1 MSSEEDDDDD
11 DEQDRPSS
19 DEPLNV
25 VFLYADDW
33 TFKTLGK
40 VNPYVI
46 TPNIDRLADQGILF
60 THSCVTT
67 SICWMSRGT
76 LVTGQYS
83 SRHKAFTPS
92 DMTLYD
98 DWNNTLYQKLAD
110 AGIYNGFFGKWHNGM
125 NSTLLKQAMPER
137 SFYYGHH
144 WLRPGRHITEQNE
157 EDALNF
163 LKRKKWG
170 DKPFTLTVSFF
181 ATHAQDGSEGQYYPQ
196 NTSMQYYNSRPVPTP
211 KNNDTFKQLPSFIT
225 ERCEARKRYH
235 QRYHNYTE
243 YQHHMKNM
251 YRMATEVDIACGKI
265 IRELQRQDL
274 LKKTLVIFTTGT
286 VVSSLDFSYES
297 WVMYFSCSCMLT
309 FYLPSF
315 LADNGN
321 FHSEHGLAEKWF
333 PHEESIRVPLVVWD
347 PRLPKSKR
355 GIVNDD
361 YVLSIDLAP
370 TILKAAGVEVPS
382 TMQGRDFSDLY
393 LKQDVDWRT
402 EWCKYKQFCPSM
414 E

>member
-11 DEQDRPSS
+11 DDDEQDRHSS

-125 NSTLLKQAMPER
+125 NNTLLKQAMPER

-170 DKPFTLTVSFF
+170 EKPFTLTVSFF

-286 VVSSLDFSYES
+286 VVSSSAFAYES

-309 FYLPSF
+309 FYLPS
-315 LADNGN
+315 L
-321 FHSEHGLAEKWF
+321 
-333 PHEESIRVPLVVWD
+333 I
-347 PRLPKSKR
+347 PRR
-355 GIVNDD
+355 QWQ
-361 YVLSIDLAP
+361 LSLRA
-370 TILKAAGVEVPS
+370 
-382 TMQGRDFSDLY
+382 
-393 LKQDVDWRT
+393 RT
-402 EWCKYKQFCPSM
+402 G
-414 E
+414 